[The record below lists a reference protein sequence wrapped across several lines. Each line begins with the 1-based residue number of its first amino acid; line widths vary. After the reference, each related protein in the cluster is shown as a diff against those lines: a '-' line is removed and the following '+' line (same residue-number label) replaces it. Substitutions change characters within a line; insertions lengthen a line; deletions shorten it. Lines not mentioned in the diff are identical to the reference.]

1 MYAPI
6 FFPPAPPPSPEGL
19 AAERAILEAKGAF
32 HVGGRY
38 YASTADA
45 DLQRRWVAECR
56 VREVARRT
64 TWRERCRERRP
75 VLMPASDPTLSTWL
89 TESERRRVDAARAIP
104 AATLHRDSLRTVRDD
119 LAIGRAHA
127 ALISAALV
135 RPVEVPALAALVR
148 GFPGTPIV
156 AFVSD
161 ADQSQS
167 LVAALL
173 LGRAGI
179 LSVIDCRTPDGW
191 RMFREMLSAE
201 RIPDAFMRHA
211 LARVLDE
218 IGGAADKVAEGCAR
232 FFAVAFSPCGGT
244 TKTEAARLGVRPSTL
259 TSRFYRAGLPSPKQY
274 LALARLVWAARLG
287 EMPGVSISAI
297 ACRLDASSPQSFGR
311 TVRLLTG
318 VPASE
323 FRRQFTGD
331 TMLAHFCA
339 SLIEPYR
346 DTLRTFDPID
356 GSRDQCTHDGRTSDV
371 ARGDR
376 EISGRAA

>member
-6 FFPPAPPPSPEGL
+6 FFPPVPPPSPDVL
-19 AAERAILEAKGAF
+19 AAERAILEAEGAF
-32 HVGGRY
+32 HVDGRY
-38 YASTADA
+38 YANTADA
-45 DLQRRWVAECR
+45 DLQRRWAAECR

-89 TESERRRVDAARAIP
+89 TESERLRVDAARAIP
-104 AATLHRDSLRTVRDD
+104 AATVHRNSLRAVRDD
-119 LAIGRAHA
+119 LATGRAHA
-127 ALISAALV
+127 ALVSAALV
-135 RPVEVPALAALVR
+135 RPVEVPGLAALVR
-148 GFPGTPIV
+148 GFPGMPVV

-161 ADQSQS
+161 ADQSQA
-167 LVAALL
+167 LAAAVL
-173 LGRAGI
+173 LGRAGV
-179 LSVIDCRTPDGW
+179 LSLIDCRTPEGW
-191 RMFREMLSAE
+191 RMFREILNAE
-201 RIPDAFMRHA
+201 RLPDAFMRQA
-211 LARVLDE
+211 LAKVLDA
-218 IGGAADKVAEGCAR
+218 IGGVGNAVTEGCAR

-259 TSRFYRAGLPSPKQY
+259 TSRFYRAALPSPKQY
-274 LALARLVWAARLG
+274 LSLARLVWAARLG
-287 EMPGVSISAI
+287 EMPGVSITAI

-323 FRRQFTGD
+323 FRRRFTGD

-339 SLIEPYR
+339 TLVEPYR

-356 GSRDQCTHDGRTSDV
+356 GSRDQRTHDDRTNDV

-376 EISGRAA
+376 EIAGRAA